1 MGKTPIYGLGYLEPN
16 QDLSEELD
24 LDELR
29 FRAIDTQT
37 YALYQIFGNGIIEDE
52 TNNYSS
58 WVISAIPNDV
68 QNIRISSGKGFVSWK
83 AAETTAYEDVALPIL
98 PTGITSATVW
108 VYVVSNDNTPV
119 TKDIDFLTSLVEI
132 TDTDNFVSLGGVI
145 VTFGETTTIQPFTTG
160 RVRISIISSLS
171 GIINAHKHIGGSNNP
186 SPINLS
192 KHVQGKL
199 SGEYIENL
207 DISTVTK
214 GTLSAER
221 LPQIDHKTLD
231 NIGTLT
237 HSQIDSLLGAL
248 TLPDSSYRLSDLSMA
263 NRLQIVLAMKKQ
275 FAEDSDS
282 TQINALFYIPG
293 IYPNRDTDTAATFR
307 DLSLP
312 AYINEANVYDDPGA
326 GYDTAVNFIEAASSD
341 SNTAFNVYYTSK
353 NDFTTMFNYINGKD
367 IGELYVNSNVKI
379 EGTTNDNADG
389 IFKIDTPINFT
400 ILSNAAG
407 PDFEN
412 AAYGWNYY
420 TKKLRN
426 TDDTYTDTQ
435 YTLFTIPSTKRDWS
449 DVTNI
454 GMGINITETDS
465 ACSIYMVLL
474 VDPTDNRISDG
485 TLVSETIEDR
495 ANSTVQTLEIK
506 RTLPRKIFTKGTDD
520 YATDIFVNVDLSEMI
535 ELPSDRVNVVG
546 FAFYIKTDDTSGERW
561 NGDASPSLKLIAPA
575 SEILVDNA
583 GDDLTTLQDARINA
597 TNGNLSALFLWNEYL
612 YANSARYIFRLDTG
626 SSSATLNLYAYKISI
641 PAGTSYTISA
651 RITDSSTEAD
661 LDSLTALDITSEAT
675 LISGTYEIVPPA
687 SYSITLPGSGT
698 YTSSKFN
705 IGKWLDIIIDLY
717 ADSEGLNAPEFEELS
732 IDFTSVGGSQSRT
745 WNTKYDN
752 IADQQSG
759 WIESEYQKFNIIYG
773 DNYTEGGLTKN
784 VLKLDKKDVGNW
796 IYLTKSSALSALQT
810 SSTTTKS
817 TYEDGKDNSTAVNS
831 LSNYLTPWQIF
842 NKSTNYGFYKPRD
855 FRILWDES
863 AVYADTLNDRII
875 HFDSTG
881 IVKRIIQGN
890 LRLKLAE
897 RDFMVLASHYNPDIA
912 VIYLPF
918 SQCVNILDSSKI
930 KLIYDGIDISC
941 NETAYV
947 SSVELLTP
955 LVSLKS
961 ATVVIK
967 LTSKM
972 NKLLTSATDKRVIIL
987 SGAFSSN
994 GTATNDTESS
1004 NNTNNISGSGSG
1016 TPPTVVGPPSGYTN
1030 NGLSDGGKPGSLS
1043 VRTDQNAYD
1052 ILSSPSLKNFELKG
1066 NLSLSGTIEIFDS
1079 IGLKSKVDG
1088 FQSFNFKAMA
1098 DGDITEIFDYN
1109 GDGVNTNLIAPPKSG
1124 QTVAQTAPIE
1134 LTMLTGPI
1142 YYANIFNPISV
1153 MVNNSYHYIV
1163 GQPFVNSVVAFD
1175 YDTSNSVLWT
1185 LPSSLVQFN
1194 ADLLGSVYELNNGN
1208 ILVATPSQ
1216 SSTVLGKLMV
1226 IRRTDTDDFP
1236 IVNLTLQG
1244 DGVYALPTEK
1254 SGEYYVLVDDR
1265 FNSGKNSKLL
1275 RINTSGTVIKS
1286 WNNKGL
1292 LTKPTGMNVLSNGD
1306 LLVSE

>member
-37 YALYQIFGNGIIEDE
+37 YSLYQIFGNGIIEDE
-52 TNNYSS
+52 SNNYSS
-58 WVISAIPNDV
+58 WVISVIPNDV

-83 AAETTAYEDVALPIL
+83 AAETTAFEDVALPIL

-108 VYVVSNDNTPV
+108 VYAVTNDNTPV

-132 TDTDNFVSLGGVI
+132 TDVDNYVSLGGVI
-145 VTFGETTTIQPFTTG
+145 VTFGETTTIEPFTTG

-171 GIINAHKHIGGSNNP
+171 GIINSHKHIGGSNNP
-186 SPINLS
+186 SPINLA

-221 LPQIDHKTLD
+221 LPQIDHKTLE

-275 FAEDSDS
+275 FAADSDS
-282 TQINALFYIPG
+282 TQINAFFYIPG
-293 IYPNRDTDTAATFR
+293 IFPNRDTDTATTLR

-312 AYINEANVYDDPGA
+312 AYISEANVYDDPGA
-326 GYDTAVNFIEAASSD
+326 GYDASVNFIEAAASD
-341 SNTAFNVYYTSK
+341 SNTAFNVFFTTK
-353 NDFTTMFNYINGKD
+353 NNFTTMFNYINGKD
-367 IGELYVNSNVKI
+367 IGELYANSNIKI
-379 EGTTNDNADG
+379 EGTTEDNADG

-400 ILSNAAG
+400 VLSNAAG
-407 PDFEN
+407 PDYEN

-420 TKKLRN
+420 TKKIRN
-426 TDDTYTDTQ
+426 TNDTYTDTQ
-435 YTLFTIPSTKRDWS
+435 YTLFTIPTTKRDWS
-449 DVTNI
+449 NVTNI
-454 GMGINITETDS
+454 GLGINLTETDS

-474 VDPTDNRISDG
+474 VDPTDNRITDG

-520 YATDIFVNVDLSEMI
+520 YATDIFVDVDLSEMI

-546 FAFYIKTDDTSGERW
+546 FAFYIKTDDTSTERW
-561 NGDASPSLKLIAPA
+561 NGDASPSLKLVAPA
-575 SEILVDNA
+575 SELLVDNS
-583 GDDLTTLQDARINA
+583 GNDLTALQDARLNTA
-597 TNGNLSALFLWNEYL
+597 NGNLSALFLWNEYL
-612 YANSARYIFRLDTG
+612 YSESARYIFRLDTG
-626 SSSATLNLYAYKISI
+626 STSATLNLYSYKITV

-651 RITDSSTEAD
+651 RITDSAVEDD
-661 LDSLTALDITSEAT
+661 LNSLTALDITEEAT
-675 LISGTYEIVPPA
+675 LISGTYEIVPPS

-698 YTSSKFN
+698 YTSPKFN
-705 IGKWLDIIIDLY
+705 IGKWLDIVIDLY
-717 ADSEGLNAPEFEELS
+717 ADSEGLNTPEFEELS
-732 IDFTSVGGSQSRT
+732 IDYTSVGGDQSRT

-752 IADQQSG
+752 IEDDQSG
-759 WIESEYQKFNIIYG
+759 WIESEYQKFNILYG
-773 DNYTEGGLTKN
+773 PNYTEGGLTKN
-784 VLKLDKKDVGNW
+784 VLTLDKKDVGNW
-796 IYLTKSSALSALQT
+796 IYLSKSSALSALQT
-810 SSTTTKS
+810 TSTTTKS
-817 TYEDGKDNSTAVNS
+817 TYEDGKDNSTAVNN
-831 LSNYLTPWQIF
+831 LSTYLTPWQIF
-842 NKSTNYGFYKPRD
+842 NKSTNYGFYKPKD

-863 AVYADTLNDRII
+863 AIYADTANDRII
-875 HFDSTG
+875 HFDSNG
-881 IVKRIIQGN
+881 IVKKIIQGN

-897 RDFMVLASHYNPDIA
+897 RDFMVLAAHYNPDVA

-918 SQCVNILDSSKI
+918 SQCVNIVDASKI
-930 KLIYDGIDISC
+930 KIIYDGLDISC
-941 NETAYV
+941 NEIAYV
-947 SSVELLTP
+947 TSVELLTP
-955 LVSLKS
+955 LVSQKS
-961 ATVVIK
+961 STVVIK

-994 GTATNDTESS
+994 GIATNDSESS
-1004 NNTNNISGSGSG
+1004 NNTNNISGTGSSTPG
-1016 TPPTVVGPPSGYTN
+1016 TIVGPPSGSTGG
-1030 NGLSDGGKPGSLS
+1030 GLGDGGKPGSLS
-1043 VRTDQNAYD
+1043 VKADWNVND
-1052 ILSSPSLKNFELKG
+1052 ILDSPSLKRFELKG
-1066 NLSLSGTIEIFDS
+1066 NTNLFGTVEIFDS
-1079 IGLKSKVDG
+1079 VSPKKSSSA
-1088 FQSFNFKAMA
+1088 FQSFDFKAMA

-1109 GDGVNTNLIAPPKSG
+1109 GDGITTTLIAPPKSG
-1124 QTVAQTAPIE
+1124 QTVAQIAPIE
-1134 LTMLTGPI
+1134 LNMLTGPI

-1153 MVNNSYHYIV
+1153 MVNNSYQYIV
-1163 GQPFVNSVVAFD
+1163 AQPFVNSIVAFD
-1175 YDTSNSVLWT
+1175 YDTANSVLWT
-1185 LPSSLVQFN
+1185 LPSTLVAFN
-1194 ADLLGSVYELNNGN
+1194 SDLLGSAYELNNGN

-1226 IRRTDTDDFP
+1226 IRRTNTDDFP
-1236 IVNLTLQG
+1236 IVNITLQG

-1265 FNSGKNSKLL
+1265 FNNGKNSKLL
-1275 RINTSGTVIKS
+1275 RINTSGTVVKS

-1292 LTKPTGMNVLSNGD
+1292 LTKPTGLNVLSNGD
-1306 LLVSE
+1306 LLVAE